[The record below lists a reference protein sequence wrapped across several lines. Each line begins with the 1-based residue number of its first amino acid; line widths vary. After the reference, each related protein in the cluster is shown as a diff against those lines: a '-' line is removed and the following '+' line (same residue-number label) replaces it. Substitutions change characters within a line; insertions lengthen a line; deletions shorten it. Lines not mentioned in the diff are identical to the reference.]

1 MMEDSESD
9 LDSIFDLSED
19 EKEESAAV
27 ASEPSPK
34 IVVGARHM
42 NQMKE
47 ILELDKFQRKKEAK
61 IRKRKARKERKR
73 QGAGSGVVETLASK
87 KLGLVQ
93 PEIVSYV
100 DYRKLKKPK
109 VEVSTNSQKTVAADG
124 GSQVEMTMDKAR
136 LAMLM

>member
-1 MMEDSESD
+1 MEDSESD

-19 EKEESAAV
+19 EKEESAAI

-34 IVVGARHM
+34 KLVGARHM

-73 QGAGSGVVETLASK
+73 QGAGAGVVETLASK

-100 DYRKLKKPK
+100 DYYRKLKKPK
-109 VEVSTNSQKTVAADG
+109 VEVSTNSQKTVAGDG

-136 LAMLM
+136 LPMFM